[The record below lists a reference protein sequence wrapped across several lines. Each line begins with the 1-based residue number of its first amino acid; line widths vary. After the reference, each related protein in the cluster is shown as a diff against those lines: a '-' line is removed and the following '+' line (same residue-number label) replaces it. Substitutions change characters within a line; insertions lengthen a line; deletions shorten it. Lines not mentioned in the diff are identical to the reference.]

1 MRTELMSTGHERF
14 AIGVRVYVSPTGAC
28 RASISPKAAGVAE
41 LDQAAVRDIAQWR
54 YQQFPGPAQLSTCK
68 PLTLRYAP

>member
-14 AIGVRVYVSPTGAC
+14 AIGVRVYV
-28 RASISPKAAGVAE
+28 SPKAAGVAE